1 MHEINWIQSL
11 RTAIGQSKEVFQNIK
26 VIYRIQNCMNLFS
39 GKCKSR
45 FKLKIKTEIQR
56 AMPWMS
62 LKYIIYFKITLLLS
76 FDSCQWMLEI

>member
-26 VIYRIQNCMNLFS
+26 VIYRIIIQNCMNLFS

-56 AMPWMS
+56 AMP
-62 LKYIIYFKITLLLS
+62 
-76 FDSCQWMLEI
+76 